1 MCKIFVI
8 IIFIFLT
15 ISCSN
20 KTIYSGKILNQEDL
34 DNINFENKVNL
45 IQTLGQPSYIDPF
58 ENKYFY
64 FSEKKSTRSIF
75 KDEKGYSFVFV
86 FKFDKNDKILN
97 SRVYNINNVEEL
109 KLVEQKTENNLINRG
124 LLERI
129 FGGVGTQQELPTS
142 P

>member
-34 DNINFENKVNL
+34 DNINFKNKENL
-45 IQTLGQPSYIDPF
+45 IQTLGQPSYIDPL
-58 ENKYFY
+58 ENKFFY

-75 KDEKGYSFVFV
+75 KDEKEYSFVFV

-97 SRVYNINNVEEL
+97 SRVYNINNVKEL

>member
-20 KTIYSGKILNQEDL
+20 KTIYSGKILNQENL
-34 DNINFENKVNL
+34 DNINFKNKENL
-45 IQTLGQPSYIDPF
+45 IQTLGQPSYIDPL
-58 ENKYFY
+58 ENKFFY

-75 KDEKGYSFVFV
+75 KDEKEYSFVFV

-97 SRVYNINNVEEL
+97 SRVYNINNVKEL